1 MTAAVRAM
9 EVLAAIAVAVG
20 TLELLAVRRAFA
32 DDGIWRWSTLAAELR
47 PLRSLLAY
55 RPFVVLLVCRLACAA
70 LLLVGVR
77 GAVAPAL
84 WIMTVLVNLRFRGTY
99 NGGSDLMTMVV
110 LTGLVVA
117 HLGHRSAVVVGGAL
131 LYVAAQATL
140 SYLVAGVAKVRN
152 PAWRRGDALAAFA
165 ARPDFAVPP
174 LVRRALGGCG
184 SARVAAAS
192 WVVMAFECA
201 FPLALVGVRVAWVF
215 VALALVFH
223 LGTIVVF
230 GLNRFLLAWAAS
242 WPAVIFAA
250 RVL

>member
-1 MTAAVRAM
+1 MTAALRVM
-9 EVLAAIAVAVG
+9 ELLVAIAVAVG

-47 PLRSLLAY
+47 PLRALLAY
-55 RPFVVLLVCRLACAA
+55 RPFVALLAARLVLAV

-77 GAVAPAL
+77 GPVAPAL
-84 WIMTVLVNLRFRGTY
+84 WILTVLVNLRFRGTY

-117 HLGHRSAVVVGGAL
+117 HLGHRSPVVVGGAL

-140 SYLVAGVAKVRN
+140 SYVVSGVAKMRN
-152 PAWRRGDALAAFA
+152 PAWRRGDALAAFV
-165 ARPDFAVPP
+165 ARPDFAVPAF
-174 LVRRALGGCG
+174 VRRALGGG
-184 SARVAAAS
+184 GRLAAAS
-192 WVVMAFECA
+192 WAVMAFECA
-201 FPLALVGVRVAWVF
+201 FPLALASVGLAWVF
-215 VALALVFH
+215 VALAVVFH
-223 LGTIVVF
+223 LGTIAVF